1 LDRQFYKI
9 LSQKISITKKRT
21 GGVVEGAGLEFKP
34 QYPKKMEKVEGWV
47 LSSIKEKTEI
57 KKMIFKKPEK
67 YKANPQV
74 HHLSQTY
81 HREGAQ
87 AGHGGT
93 CLQSQNFEG

>member
-1 LDRQFYKI
+1 
-9 LSQKISITKKRT
+9 
-21 GGVVEGAGLEFKP
+21 
-34 QYPKKMEKVEGWV
+34 
-47 LSSIKEKTEI
+47 
-57 KKMIFKKPEK
+57 MIFKKPEK